1 MLSQSIEQ
9 MEGRDWGEVP
19 LNSTNLIQ
27 KIYAIRKKKIKD
39 LDIEDLRIMI
49 GQNESLNI
57 LMPIAMKILSSNF
70 LAGGDY
76 YEGDLLKSVLI
87 VEKSFWE
94 HNAQIKAN
102 LIDLFEANKE
112 SLMKF
117 DTTEKIREALFQAY
131 QHFLD

>member
-1 MLSQSIEQ
+1 
-9 MEGRDWGEVP
+9 MEGRDWGEAP
-19 LNSTNLIQ
+19 PNSSNLIQ

-70 LAGGDY
+70 LAEGDY
-76 YEGDLLKSVLI
+76 YEGDLLKNVLT
-87 VEKSFWE
+87 VDKSFWKN
-94 HNAQIKAN
+94 NAQVKAH

-117 DTTEKIREALFQAY
+117 DTTEEIKEFLFQAY
-131 QHFLD
+131 QNFLD